1 MSDHDGLGPEGSYFE
16 HKARREEEARRAR
29 GDAMFPVWITV
40 LYLVLGFVFGLWHP
54 GWLVFLTVPIHY
66 MHFDSQ
72 WERLTN
78 PVTVTLIYLVLGF
91 FFGLWHPGWLV
102 FWPSRWARCTNPDK
116 AARGRVPD
124 SRNAAAPLFLLC
136 VGEGPV
142 PRGRGRDG
150 GREGLALP

>member
-102 FWPSRWARCTNPDK
+102 FLGNGD
-116 AARGRVPD
+116 D
-124 SRNAAAPLFLLC
+124 SLFILSWFLC
-136 VGEGPV
+136 HS
-142 PRGRGRDG
+142 
-150 GREGLALP
+150 LM

>member
-102 FWPSRWARCTNPDK
+102 FRAIPRGEMYKSSQSGARRRSRSQE
-116 AARGRVPD
+116 RGR
-124 SRNAAAPLFLLC
+124 AAFFTLC
-136 VGEGPV
+136 WRGSSPAWAGP
-142 PRGRGRDG
+142 
-150 GREGLALP
+150 

>member
-1 MSDHDGLGPEGSYFE
+1 MPLGVLFTPRADIKVPLSAKTGSISMVCPAYLIF
-16 HKARREEEARRAR
+16 KVALRTNCTVDVFFMTICLVT
-29 GDAMFPVWITV
+29 DAMFPVWITV

-54 GWLVFLTVPIHY
+54 GWLVFLAVPIHY

-102 FWPSRWARCTNPDK
+102 FLAI
-116 AARGRVPD
+116 
-124 SRNAAAPLFLLC
+124 PL
-136 VGEGPV
+136 GEMYKS
-142 PRGRGRDG
+142 
-150 GREGLALP
+150 